1 MESICSVYELTFDK
15 QDFTENVKLYY
26 KIRTNERIISLVTQ
40 VKEEKHWTELDVFF
54 IISKIFV
61 YFLKVQNHL

>member
-26 KIRTNERIISLVTQ
+26 KIQNNARIIGLVRQ
-40 VKEEKHWTELDVFF
+40 IKEEKHWTELDVF
-54 IISKIFV
+54 
-61 YFLKVQNHL
+61 